1 MRGKIQLPMGNVVSK
16 PAIMIRDLESIED
29 LRQIPDVEKEVWGS
43 DDRDTVPVLLLIA
56 AREAGSILLGAF
68 DDQRLIGFAF
78 GFPGLEHGQVSIHS
92 HMTAVLPR
100 YRNLNLGYQLKL
112 VQRERALA
120 AGVRL
125 ITWTFDPL
133 QARNAHFNFGKLGVV
148 SERYKIDFYGRE
160 STSILHQNGTD
171 RLWVTWL
178 LDSDRVRHR
187 LNRTSG
193 LAGIS
198 PPEMLLVRGKENGHP
213 ESGKLSSA
221 LSASSVGIQIPS
233 EIFEIEEKDSALAW
247 EWRAATRWAFT
258 ECLKAGFF
266 VLDFLRAQ
274 SSPRLGTYLLRKGS
288 ISGS

>member
-1 MRGKIQLPMGNVVSK
+1 MRGKIQLPVGNVLSQ

-78 GFPGLEHGQVSIHS
+78 GFPGLERGQISIHS

-120 AGVRL
+120 AGVRH

-133 QARNAHFNFGKLGVV
+133 QARNAHFNFAKLGVV
-148 SERYKIDFYGRE
+148 SDRYKIDFYGRE
-160 STSILHQNGTD
+160 STSVLHRNGTD
-171 RLWVTWL
+171 RLWVSWL

-187 LNRTSG
+187 LNRKSG
-193 LAGIS
+193 LAES
-198 PPEMLLVRGKENGHP
+198 SPEMLLVRRKENGHP
-213 ESGKLSSA
+213 ELGKLSSA
-221 LSASSVGIQIPS
+221 LSASSVGIQIPP

-247 EWRAATRWAFT
+247 EWRVATRWAFT
-258 ECLKAGFF
+258 ECLKTGF
-266 VLDFLRAQ
+266 VVHDFLRAQ
-274 SSPRLGTYLLRKGS
+274 SSPRLGTYLLEKGS
-288 ISGS
+288 ISGT

>member
-1 MRGKIQLPMGNVVSK
+1 MRGKIQLPVGNVLSQ

-68 DDQRLIGFAF
+68 DDQQLIGFAF
-78 GFPGLEHGQVSIHS
+78 GFPGLEHGQVSIHY

-120 AGVRL
+120 AGVRH

-133 QARNAHFNFGKLGVV
+133 QARNAHFNFAKLGVV
-148 SERYKIDFYGRE
+148 SDRYKIDFYGRE
-160 STSILHQNGTD
+160 STSVLHRNGTD
-171 RLWVTWL
+171 RLWVSWL

-193 LAGIS
+193 LAESS
-198 PPEMLLVRGKENGHP
+198 PEILLVRRKENGHP
-213 ESGKLSSA
+213 ELGKLSSA
-221 LSASSVGIQIPS
+221 LSASSVGIQIPP

-247 EWRAATRWAFT
+247 EWRVATRWAFT
-258 ECLKAGFF
+258 ECLKAGFV
-266 VLDFLRAQ
+266 VLDFLGAQ
-274 SSPRLGTYLLRKGS
+274 SSPRLGTYLLQKGS

>member
-1 MRGKIQLPMGNVVSK
+1 
-16 PAIMIRDLESIED
+16 MIRDLESIED

-78 GFPGLEHGQVSIHS
+78 GFPGLERGQISIHS

-120 AGVRL
+120 AGVRH

-133 QARNAHFNFGKLGVV
+133 QARNAHFNFAKLGVV
-148 SERYKIDFYGRE
+148 SDRYKIDFYGRE
-160 STSILHQNGTD
+160 STSVLHRNGTD
-171 RLWVTWL
+171 RLWVSWL

-187 LNRTSG
+187 LNPTPG
-193 LAGIS
+193 LAES
-198 PPEMLLVRGKENGHP
+198 SPEMLLVCGKENGHP

-221 LSASSVGIQIPS
+221 LSASRVGIQIPS

-247 EWRAATRWAFT
+247 EWRVATRWAFS

-266 VLDFLRAQ
+266 VLDFRRAQ
-274 SSPRLGTYLLRKGS
+274 SSPRLGTYLLQKGS